1 MLQYEEALEEADM
14 LGAKVE
20 SLEAKAMQQKE
31 ARTPTHRRPRPGPR
45 HRHRHR

>member
-1 MLQYEEALEEADM
+1 MRLRRRRRSTMLQYEEALEEADM

-31 ARTPTHRRPRPGPR
+31 APAA
-45 HRHRHR
+45 